1 MKRKKSIKKLMALGI
16 PRNDAAGFVSTCNA
30 LKAAGKK
37 VFLPEIMVPPG
48 PPVSTIRTDYQLR
61 RFETQMRVSD
71 RPDLVALLPTD
82 TDEYI
87 RNTLAKEMGLAL
99 MKTGAISISTVAH
112 PPSIWDPYCCVEY
125 RAAVNVAVE
134 VSYE

>member
-48 PPVSTIRTDYQLR
+48 PVAPTIHTDYQLR
-61 RFETQMRVSD
+61 RFATQIRVSD
-71 RPDLVALLPTD
+71 RPDLLALLPG
-82 TDEYI
+82 EIGSYI
-87 RNTLAKEMGLAL
+87 RNTLAKEMGIAL
-99 MKTGAISISTVAH
+99 MNAGAISISTVAH
-112 PPSIWDPYCCVEY
+112 PPSIWDPYSCVEY
-125 RAAVNVAVE
+125 HATVNVAME
-134 VSYE
+134 VPYE